1 MFKSVLPGSRVLS
14 QYSSFVRL
22 SSTQAPSK
30 AYTEIL
36 AKFRTDLKQAMVA
49 KNDTRKSTIRSIL
62 SAIKNDEIEGNPK
75 TEYELLRV
83 YKGLVK
89 QRMKSI
95 ENYKQSDRPDLA
107 QNEIEENSIIEEYIT
122 ALPIKSES
130 DIKDEIQ
137 KLLEEKYP
145 VGGEHVPKIGDVM
158 KLCGELAENWG
169 TTPKIAKALA
179 SKEYNQY
186 FKKK

>member
-1 MFKSVLPGSRVLS
+1 MFKYIAPASRVLG
-14 QYSSFVRL
+14 QYSCFVRL

-49 KNDTRKSTIRSIL
+49 KNDAKKSTIRSIL

-83 YKGLVK
+83 YKGLIK

-95 ENYKQSDRPDLA
+95 ENYKQSNRPDLA
-107 QNEIEENSIIEEYIT
+107 QNEIDENSIIEEYIA

-130 DIKDEIQ
+130 DIKAEIQ

-145 VGGEHVPKIGDVM
+145 LGAEAPKIGDVM